1 MKTIKI
7 EIARDGSSTTI
18 EVDGIVG
25 ASCED
30 VTKDLIKALGTIS
43 ASEKTPNY
51 FQSDVDVV
59 TCNT

>member
-7 EIARDGSSTTI
+7 EIARDGSSTKI
-18 EVDGIVG
+18 EVDGVAG

-30 VTKDLIKALGTIS
+30 VTKNLIEALGTIS
-43 ASEKTPNY
+43 DSERTPDY

>member
-1 MKTIKI
+1 MKIIKV
-7 EIARDGSSTTI
+7 EIAKDGSSTKI
-18 EVDGIVG
+18 EVDGIAG

-30 VTKDLIKALGTIS
+30 VTKNLIEALGTAQS
-43 ASEKTPNY
+43 SEKTPDF